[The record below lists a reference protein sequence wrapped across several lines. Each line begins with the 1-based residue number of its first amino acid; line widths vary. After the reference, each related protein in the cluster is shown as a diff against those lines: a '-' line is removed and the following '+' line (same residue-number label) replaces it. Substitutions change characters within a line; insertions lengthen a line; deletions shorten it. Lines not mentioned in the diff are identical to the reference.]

1 MEANKKCTRLSKP
14 NLSEQ
19 QKELVE
25 GFKKKMDDTF
35 LITDRNAEELISK
48 DKMRDRQQKEED
60 IAFLTSMKEDR
71 IASVSTKDIV
81 DQARVDNKVKRQDN
95 ENRRKQTH
103 SQTKTIR
110 TVVSDEPEEVADD
123 EDDEDFVDMTG
134 KKRKKKENTVTF
146 EIPKNIVQIL
156 APTANRYDV
165 SSTALSSI
173 LLQTVS
179 VGGGNI
185 DTLPLS
191 RRQVER
197 TTKSSISKFAGDVK
211 ETFKKTAKDKLFVV
225 HFDGKQLEEFTDGV
239 KATKERLSVLVSS
252 PSLDHVQVLG
262 APALDGQ
269 TGDEIFAG
277 VLSLLEEF
285 GVTNSVIGMSFDT
298 TASNTGAHQG
308 SCARLESQLQT
319 ALLWLAC
326 RRHVMELHIKHVA
339 KVLAENVSGRKETG
353 PVNTLFKRIQDNWP
367 ELMPMIDLA
376 DLNKFNWR
384 DVAGTELEDQAE

>member
-1 MEANKKCTRLSKP
+1 M
-14 NLSEQ
+14 
-19 QKELVE
+19 
-25 GFKKKMDDTF
+25 
-35 LITDRNAEELISK
+35 
-48 DKMRDRQQKEED
+48 
-60 IAFLTSMKEDR
+60 
-71 IASVSTKDIV
+71 
-81 DQARVDNKVKRQDN
+81 
-95 ENRRKQTH
+95 
-103 SQTKTIR
+103 TI
-110 TVVSDEPEEVADD
+110 
-123 EDDEDFVDMTG
+123 
-134 KKRKKKENTVTF
+134 
-146 EIPKNIVQIL
+146 EIQKNIVQIL

-197 TTKSSISKFAGDVK
+197 TTKSSISKLAGDVK
-211 ETFKKTAKDKLFVV
+211 ETFKETAKDKLFVV

-308 SCARLESQLQT
+308 SCARLESQLQK
-319 ALLWLAC
+319 ALLWVAC
-326 RRHVMELHIKHVA
+326 RRHVLELHIKHVA
-339 KVLAENVSGRKETG
+339 KVLAENVSGRKQTG
-353 PVNTLFKRIQDNWP
+353 PVNTLFKRMQDNWP

-384 DVAGTELEDQAE
+384 DVAGSEIEDQAEKALAILSNFLQEKTFAREDYKELCELAVMFLGGAVDGFKFQYPGAHHHARYMAACIYMLKMALLMRKITWLLDKEKRR